1 MIPCRAIRPWHRS
14 GPWPDCDSG
23 FRPCPIGSAT
33 ILTALALH
41 GEVTPETLERSE
53 RGCGVIVHWPR
64 GRGEVFTAGTCEWVM
79 GLTRRDVQVE
89 RVTRNVLDRFTA

>member
-1 MIPCRAIRPWHRS
+1 MADHGVWGEHLY
-14 GPWPDCDSG
+14 
-23 FRPCPIGSAT
+23 IGSETLAWK
-33 ILTALALH
+33 ALAMH
-41 GEVTPETLERSE
+41 GEVTPETLERCE

-89 RVTRNVLDRFTA
+89 RVTRNVLDRFIA